1 MKKLI
6 VTLMIVLFC
15 IGAVVGCAETFGW
28 YNLVG
33 AVMMTSLL
41 VADSVNGKDKNE
53 N

>member
-15 IGAVVGCAETFGW
+15 IGVVVGCAEPFGW

-33 AVMMTSLL
+33 WVEMMTSLL
-41 VADSVNGKDKNE
+41 VAD
-53 N
+53 